1 MTLGLCKVGI
11 VSTSTASDRYVALVF
26 QMGDEWDRAWGWKS
40 KAARKLGVHQTYI
53 SAIAN
58 GDRTT
63 VGSKAV
69 ESAIDRLGLD
79 PDFFYGEFAEPPHY
93 TAFLPDASVERPE
106 PYAAL
111 EEFLKGPEG
120 QAATPE
126 EIEDLRAIRWRKQPT
141 VLTYRFAL
149 QAVRAQVE
157 LTPEEI
163 ELNASLR
170 ASVIAKGGRIR
181 EG

>member
-1 MTLGLCKVGI
+1 V
-11 VSTSTASDRYVALVF
+11 DVATERFRLMVE
-26 QMGDEWDRAWGWKS
+26 QMGQEEGHAYGWKA
-40 KAARKLGVHQTYI
+40 KVAR
-53 SAIAN
+53 
-58 GDRTT
+58 
-63 VGSKAV
+63 
-69 ESAIDRLGLD
+69 RLGLKTAHLSMIMGGKRSAGMSVVRKAIERLGVD
-79 PDFFYGEFAEPPHY
+79 SSFFHGEFAEPPHY
-93 TAFLPDASVERPE
+93 KAFLSGTPSVERPE

-111 EEFLKGPEG
+111 AEFLEGPEG

-181 EG
+181 EGE